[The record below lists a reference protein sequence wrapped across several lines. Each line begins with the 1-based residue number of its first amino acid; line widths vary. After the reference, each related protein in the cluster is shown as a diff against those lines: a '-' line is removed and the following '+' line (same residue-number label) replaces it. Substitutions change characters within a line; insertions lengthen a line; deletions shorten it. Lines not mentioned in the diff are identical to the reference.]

1 MLVKLIIEREIGN
14 YINID
19 DAGQSMLGVC
29 ATFDG
34 NAQDFVRVLDD
45 HHLEQFVVVV
55 DHWSIDHLS
64 FAAMGPPKPKRFI
77 CEFEKFDS
85 FFICSGS
92 EQAGRRLRIK
102 PQKMCSFFRLSLD
115 VYRLKLL

>member
-1 MLVKLIIEREIGN
+1 MLVKLIIEREIGS

-64 FAAMGPPKPKRFI
+64 FAAMGPPTPNRFI
-77 CEFEKFDS
+77 CELIHFS
-85 FFICSGS
+85 FVQDLSKRGDDFGLN
-92 EQAGRRLRIK
+92 RRKCVR
-102 PQKMCSFFRLSLD
+102 FF
-115 VYRLKLL
+115 V

>member
-64 FAAMGPPKPKRFI
+64 FAAKGPPKPKKIHLRT
-77 CEFEKFDS
+77 DS

-115 VYRLKLL
+115 V